1 MDQVRK
7 DFIEGLIE
15 EGDYAT
21 CARTTYKFNE
31 ERAYAET
38 LVFEQGGQEALDRF
52 LRIAAS
58 ERSAYER
65 RAWERKYKS
74 ENFWDIAYGKALMAE
89 RNERRERRRQVIRKM
104 CSLVELVVWR
114 K

>member
-1 MDQVRK
+1 MDQGRK

-38 LVFEQGGQEALDRF
+38 LVFEQGGQKALDRF

-74 ENFWDIAYGKALMAE
+74 ENFWDIAYGKAVIAL
-89 RNERRERRRQVIRKM
+89 RNEGRERRRQVIRKM
-104 CSLVELVVWR
+104 CSWFAGLVWR
-114 K
+114 R